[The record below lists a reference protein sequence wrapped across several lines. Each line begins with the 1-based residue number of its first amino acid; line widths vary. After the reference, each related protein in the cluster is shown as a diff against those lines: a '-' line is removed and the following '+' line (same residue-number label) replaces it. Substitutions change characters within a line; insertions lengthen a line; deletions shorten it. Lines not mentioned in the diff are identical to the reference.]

1 MGSLKYRIIAF
12 DLDGTLLTTDKR
24 VSAANAEALRRAAE
38 AGAYIVPAT
47 GRILKGIPA
56 EILAFPFL
64 RYAVTVNG
72 AMAEDLQEGT
82 ILYHAGIDRGRALE
96 ILSFLDTEDVIYDS
110 YMNGWGKMTRSHY
123 EKAEAYA
130 PDEHFLKMIRTLR
143 TPVDDLKEYIRTS
156 GEPIEK
162 VQFFARNPAER
173 DRIMAEVGK
182 RFPEMCLTYSSVQNL
197 EINSREA
204 TKGNAL
210 MALAK
215 HLGIPA
221 EEVMAIGDS
230 TNDLSMIRAAGCG
243 VVMGNGLPE
252 VLKEA
257 DYVTA
262 GNDEDGVAKA
272 VLFLNGL
279 E

>member
-1 MGSLKYRIIAF
+1 MDRMKYRIIAL

-24 VSAANAEALRRAAE
+24 ITEANMEALRRAAE

-47 GRILKGIPA
+47 GRILKGLPA
-56 EILAFPFL
+56 ELLAAPFL
-64 RYAVTVNG
+64 RYAITVNG
-72 AMAEDLQEGT
+72 AMAEDVKEGRV
-82 ILYHAGIDRGRALE
+82 LHHAGIDRGRALE
-96 ILSFLDTEDVIYDS
+96 ILSFLDTEDVVYDC
-110 YMNGWGKMTRSHY
+110 YMNGWGKMTRTHY
-123 EKAEAYA
+123 EKADLYA

-143 TPVDDLKEYIRTS
+143 TPVDDLKEYIRKS

-182 RFPEMCLTYSSVQNL
+182 RFPEMSLTYSAAQNL
-197 EINSREA
+197 EINSPEA

-210 MALAK
+210 MALAR
-215 HLGIPA
+215 HLGVPA

-230 TNDLSMIRAAGCG
+230 VNDLSMIRAAGCG
-243 VVMGNGLPE
+243 VVMGNGLPQ
-252 VLKEA
+252 VLAEA

-272 VLFLNGL
+272 ILHFI
-279 E
+279 